1 MKNNV
6 FEKGDKIRL
15 ISNPESII
23 GRFNKMSHTDFIG
36 KDYVVTQEMLD
47 KGYVS
52 IKDSIDMP
60 FYAFELSPKHSLSII
75 ISKGRIFGEYNTFSE
90 SKTFDE
96 AAIFAAKGL
105 LEIPEDSPT
114 TEITF
119 EYSDKEVSAI
129 VEPDGTKLAQ
139 NVATFIQKHQ
149 KSMLT
154 TFTMFFEPL
163 KELKEWTV

>member
-15 ISNPESII
+15 ISNPKSII
-23 GRFNKMSHTDFIG
+23 GRFNKMSHTDLIG

-47 KGYVS
+47 EGHVS

-60 FYAFELSPKHSLSII
+60 FYAFELSPKHSLTII
-75 ISKGRIFGEYNTFSE
+75 ISKGRIFREYNTFSE
-90 SKTFDE
+90 SKEFDE

-119 EYSDKEVSAI
+119 EYSNKGVSAI
-129 VEPDGTKLAQ
+129 VEPEGTKLAQ
-139 NVATFIQKHQ
+139 NVSTFMQKHE
-149 KSMLT
+149 KSMIQ
-154 TFTMFFEPL
+154 TFTMFFDVL
-163 KELKEWTV
+163 KELKEWIG